1 MIIINDGIQVFDS
14 LKVISNEC
22 VDLDDPKKV
31 FDDSKGLSIGILDF
45 DNPKVYSNTSIFD
58 GLLYQ

>member
-1 MIIINDGIQVFDS
+1 MIIINEGIQVSDS

-22 VDLDDPKKV
+22 VDLDDPNM

-45 DNPKVYSNTSIFD
+45 DNPKVYD

>member
-1 MIIINDGIQVFDS
+1 MIIINEGIQVSDS

-22 VDLDDPKKV
+22 VDLDDPKV

-45 DNPKVYSNTSIFD
+45 DNPKVYSNTSIFY

>member
-1 MIIINDGIQVFDS
+1 MS

-22 VDLDDPKKV
+22 VDLDDPNM

-45 DNPKVYSNTSIFD
+45 DNPKVYD

>member
-1 MIIINDGIQVFDS
+1 MIIINDGTQVSDS

-22 VDLDDPKKV
+22 VDLDDPKV
-31 FDDSKGLSIGILDF
+31 LDDSKGLSLGILNF
-45 DNPKVYSNTSIFD
+45 DNPKVYGNTSIFD